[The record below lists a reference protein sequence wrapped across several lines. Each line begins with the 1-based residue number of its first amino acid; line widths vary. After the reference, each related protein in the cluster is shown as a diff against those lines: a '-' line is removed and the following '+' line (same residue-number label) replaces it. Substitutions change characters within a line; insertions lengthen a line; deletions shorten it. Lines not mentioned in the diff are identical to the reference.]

1 MYNKKYLC
9 ILIFICICVTVY
21 VLLLFPA
28 QPDIFFKSGNLLLIR
43 LIINTVFQIT
53 QHMGKAF
60 LVICTIIIKGNIV
73 IVDKDSLIIHFVC
86 DKAFF
91 FFAIKSHDPLTRNII
106 HTPVPVAVCHFRIC
120 KKPQCNTD
128 ISGMSSFN
136 NGSVCAPVLCTYV
149 KFISVAFI

>member
-1 MYNKKYLC
+1 MW
-9 ILIFICICVTVY
+9 
-21 VLLLFPA
+21 
-28 QPDIFFKSGNLLLIR
+28 IR
-43 LIINTVFQIT
+43 VCRYKNTGVV
-53 QHMGKAF
+53 GYAEAF
-60 LVICTIIIKGNIV
+60 RPVQSDSQTSEWYSYFENDVLVICTIIIKGNIV

-128 ISGMSSFN
+128 ISGMSFFN
-136 NGSVCAPVLCTYV
+136 NGFVCAPVLYTYV
-149 KFISVAFI
+149 KFISAAFIQCCFCDPIS